1 MRMLPLFRR
10 DVRLFLVAVALV
22 ALAWDGVRAVLL
34 NLYLLRLGYGP
45 EFVGLVTGAGALAFA
60 VTCLPA
66 GTMGTR
72 WGSRNMLI
80 VGMGLM
86 VLGIGSLLLAE
97 AVSGA
102 WRAGWLVVT
111 SVLAFMGFALYLVN
125 SLPFM
130 MGATG
135 PEERNYAFSVQMALS
150 PISAFVGSLVAGVLP
165 LAFASLLGL
174 SPDDATP
181 YRLSLGLAALLL
193 VPGVLVLLRTHDIGV
208 ELYQDPAAGNPS
220 EANHAPYG
228 MIAVVALMMAL
239 RFGGWGSTTSFF
251 NVYLDE
257 GLGVSTALIG
267 AVRAAAQVLAA
278 PAALASPLLAAR
290 RGNGR
295 VVVWGTVG
303 TVLCLLPL
311 ALVPHLAAAGLG
323 YAGATAMFSMTTGP
337 VRVFSQELVAPRW
350 RAAMASAFMMGAG
363 LAYAAMSFAGGYII
377 VALGYR
383 LLFLAGAGMIA
394 ASAWLF
400 WAYFRVPRGEMA
412 RSSLVGA
419 RK

>member
-135 PEERNYAFSVQMALS
+135 PEERTYAFSVQMALS

-228 MIAVVALMMAL
+228 LIAVVALMMAL
-239 RFGGWGSTTSFF
+239 RFGGSRRPSLTSIWTRAWACRRPSSAPCGLRLKCWQHRRHSRPRCSRPGE
-251 NVYLDE
+251 VMAALSCGGRWVPSSVCCRWPWCHTWRQPVLD
-257 GLGVSTALIG
+257 T
-267 AVRAAAQVLAA
+267 QVLR
-278 PAALASPLLAAR
+278 P
-290 RGNGR
+290 
-295 VVVWGTVG
+295 
-303 TVLCLLPL
+303 C
-311 ALVPHLAAAGLG
+311 
-323 YAGATAMFSMTTGP
+323 
-337 VRVFSQELVAPRW
+337 
-350 RAAMASAFMMGAG
+350 
-363 LAYAAMSFAGGYII
+363 
-377 VALGYR
+377 
-383 LLFLAGAGMIA
+383 
-394 ASAWLF
+394 
-400 WAYFRVPRGEMA
+400 FR
-412 RSSLVGA
+412 
-419 RK
+419 

>member
-1 MRMLPLFRR
+1 MLRLFSR
-10 DVRLFLVAVALV
+10 DVRLFLVAAALV

-45 EFVGLVTGAGALAFA
+45 EFVGIVTASGALAFA

-66 GTMGTR
+66 GTMGKR

-86 VLGIGSLLLAE
+86 ILGLGSLLLAE
-97 AVSGA
+97 AVPGA
-102 WRAGWLVVT
+102 WRAGWLAVT
-111 SVLAFMGFALYLVN
+111 SVLAFMGFALFLVN
-125 SLPFM
+125 SLPFL

-150 PISAFVGSLVAGVLP
+150 PTSAFVGSLVAGVLP

-193 VPGVLVLLRTHDIGV
+193 VPGVLVLLRARPIHV
-208 ELYQDPAAGNPS
+208 ELYQESAAG
-220 EANHAPYG
+220 EAGGAGQAPYG
-228 MIAVVALMMAL
+228 LIAVVALTMAL

-295 VVVWGTVG
+295 VVLRGTVG
-303 TVLCLLPL
+303 TVLCMLPL

-363 LAYAAMSFAGGYII
+363 LAYAVMSFAGGYII

-412 RSSLVGA
+412 CQTTPVSRD
-419 RK
+419 